1 MTTTQIPIQT
11 TSTGALD
18 DRIDILFR
26 ELELAIR
33 WQRPSILLA
42 IFNSDHIHNEVE
54 SSLKSRLMAVGQD
67 VHSFKIEGDE
77 NSDIPAY
84 LTNLTLID
92 KKVIFVEGFKLGG
105 GQENAQA
112 YRTLNT
118 GRDYF
123 INRQVRVVFWL
134 SVEEANDLARYAPE
148 FWGYRHRVVEFLEHM
163 DPGLSPLRSL
173 GSVWQGI
180 GEYSNAV
187 DDIDN
192 RIALRDSLL
201 SELPDINESTS
212 VRADLLIS
220 LGVLHWRKGE
230 VDKAIGLSQ
239 TALQLAAKTENKWFE
254 AFCFNSLAL
263 IQANSGQVSEAIE
276 ALKQAG
282 SLAPDQI
289 FPWNNLGNLFNE
301 LDRFDEALS
310 AFQTVLR
317 TNPNDPMCLTGIG
330 NVYLKLGRTDD
341 ALSNFQQAIRFAP
354 NFAHPWNG
362 IGNIYA
368 SQDQIDAA
376 ISAFQKAIDLDHHL
390 AMPWISLGTIFEK
403 LDRLDEAADAF
414 QKAFEL
420 DPANAIVWNEQG
432 KIYLNT
438 GCIDEAVCAFQKS
451 IELEH
456 GNGWSYF
463 NLAQTYVCKGK
474 YSEAI
479 QLYHKSIK
487 LFKNNSEKAITWSR
501 LGNIYQQKNDI
512 QNAITAK
519 KIALELD
526 PDNEQIKDE
535 LVEIHNSLNLQS
547 NSGKNSSLSR
557 TTMETTALQRF
568 LADAT
573 TELGSDFATNY
584 DSSQLGP
591 LTENQTL
598 GTARLWNERGNVLM
612 NTGAF
617 NQAAQ
622 AYNKAVELDAAF
634 GWPYGNLAMIA
645 VNNGKYAD
653 AVPLYKKSIKLLT
666 TKLEKA
672 IVWNRLGIAY
682 RKMND
687 YIKAIQAHRKALEL
701 DPRNISARQDL
712 IRIHN
717 DLGHIKAAI
726 NLLTASL
733 DKASAWN
740 MLGNAYRRLS
750 DYESSTDAFQKAVDL
765 APDDYAFKFDLE
777 ESIKESRLKLQ
788 SPASPIEETGKEN
801 IEELKIAIKKAGDTA
816 PLDDTHPGPLGELIE
831 IQPEVMSFEGKRFAQ
846 IGEIFNSGQDN
857 RANYPIGEPARRTMD
872 STPARRNLVAIPA
885 PAYISA
891 GSESINAVVPQNAA
905 SPYRN
910 MWHLDEALSSFQKV
924 TESMP
929 AECLDP
935 ALLVYQHAVE
945 LVSVGS
951 GKGYSIS
958 EKASFSSSPAPLAET
973 RPTVIKTMLRK
984 PLEFVVAEPAP
995 AIEQQN
1001 EQPQEVST
1009 EEAQA
1014 PQDPTTPTITRVA
1027 SKSQN
1032 EAGKLE
1038 RDILTYQTVTG
1049 INPKNARAWHTLG
1062 NLQRSAG
1069 LYDQAAISLEK
1080 AVELDKRQEVFH
1092 YHLGLVYAAQNR
1104 FEDAVETFKK
1114 VIQINPEYN
1123 LAHAT
1128 LAGYYRKLGKTEE
1141 SKYHMAI
1148 ARRTMQDEK
1157 EYNQACFE
1165 AICGNVEKAIELLKI
1180 ALKEAQT
1187 TLDWVRRDPDF
1198 DNIRSDDRFQSLIAG

>member
-42 IFNSDHIHNEVE
+42 IFNSDHIHEEVE
-54 SSLKSRLMAVGQD
+54 SILKSRLLAVGQD

-112 YRTLNT
+112 YRALNN

-123 INRQVRVVFWL
+123 INRSVRVVFWL

-173 GSVWQGI
+173 GSIWQGI
-180 GEYSNAV
+180 GEYSNSM

-201 SELPDINESTS
+201 AELPEINESTS

-220 LGVLHWRKGE
+220 LGVLHWRKGDI
-230 VDKAIGLSQ
+230 DKAIGLSQ

-276 ALKQAG
+276 ALKQAS
-282 SLAPDQI
+282 SLIPDQI
-289 FPWNNLGNLFNE
+289 FSWNNLGNLLNE
-301 LDRFDEALS
+301 LDRFDEALD
-310 AFQTVLR
+310 AFHTAMQC
-317 TNPNDPMCLTGIG
+317 NPNDPMCLNGIG
-330 NVYLKLGRTDD
+330 NVYLKLGRTDE
-341 ALSNFQQAIRFAP
+341 AFCNYQQAIQLAP

-376 ISAFQKAIDLDHHL
+376 IPAFKKAIDLDHHL
-390 AMPWISLGTIFEK
+390 ALPWISLGTIFEK
-403 LDRLDEAADAF
+403 LDRLEEAADAF
-414 QKAFEL
+414 QKAYEL

-432 KIYLNT
+432 KIYLNK

-474 YSEAI
+474 YTEAI

-487 LFKNNSEKAITWSR
+487 LFKSNSDKAITWSR

-526 PDNEQIKDE
+526 PGNDQIKDE
-535 LVEIHNSLNLQS
+535 LVEIHNSLNLQTKLEDNKS
-547 NSGKNSSLSR
+547 VSR
-557 TTMETTALQRF
+557 TTMETAALQRF

-573 TELGSDFATNY
+573 TELNADSSINY
-584 DSSQLGP
+584 DSTQLGP
-591 LTENQTL
+591 LTESQTL
-598 GTARLWNERGNVLM
+598 GTARLWNERGNVLL
-612 NTGAF
+612 NAGAF

-622 AYNKAVELDAAF
+622 AYNKAIEMDANF
-634 GWPYGNLAMIA
+634 GWPYGNLALIA

-653 AVPLYKKSIKLLT
+653 AVPLYKKSIKLLKT
-666 TKLEKA
+666 RLEKA
-672 IVWNRLGIAY
+672 LVWNRLGVAY
-682 RKMND
+682 RKLND
-687 YIKAIQAHRKALEL
+687 YIKAIQAHRKALEFN
-701 DPRNISARQDL
+701 PRNISARQDL

-717 DLGHIKAAI
+717 DLGHIKSAI
-726 NLLTASL
+726 DLLTASL

-750 DYESSTDAFQKAVDL
+750 DYEAATEAFQKAVDL
-765 APDDYAFKFDLE
+765 APNDYAFKFDLE
-777 ESIKESRLKLQ
+777 ESIKASSQKLP
-788 SPASPIEETGKEN
+788 SLSNPINGKSSEN
-801 IEELKIAIKKAGDTA
+801 IEELKIAVKQAGDTA
-816 PLDDTHPGPLGELIE
+816 PLDNGQPGPLGELIE
-831 IQPEVMSFEGKRFAQ
+831 IQPEVMSIEGKRFAQ
-846 IGEIFNSGQDN
+846 IGEIFNPGQVS
-857 RANYPIGEPARRTMD
+857 RVNYPISEPARRNVE
-872 STPARRNLVAIPA
+872 SNPARRNLVGLPSPA
-885 PAYISA
+885 HLTKGIDSL
-891 GSESINAVVPQNAA
+891 NAVIPQNTT

-910 MWHLDEALSSFQKV
+910 MWHLDETLSSFQKV

-929 AECLDP
+929 VESLDP

-945 LVSVGS
+945 LVSVES
-951 GKGYSIS
+951 GKGYSVKEKGSIS
-958 EKASFSSSPAPLAET
+958 SLSSSLAET
-973 RPTVIKTMLRK
+973 RPTVVKTMLRK
-984 PLEFVVAEPAP
+984 PLEFVVAEPDP
-995 AIEQQN
+995 AYEQTL
-1001 EQPQEVST
+1001 EVIS
-1009 EEAQA
+1009 EENQI
-1014 PQDPTTPTITRVA
+1014 PEFLPTPTITRVA

-1032 EAGKLE
+1032 ETGKLE
-1038 RDILTYQTVTG
+1038 KDILTYQTVTG
-1049 INPKNARAWHTLG
+1049 INPKNARAWHSLG

-1069 LYDQAAISLEK
+1069 QYDQAAISLEK
-1080 AVELDKRQEVFH
+1080 AVALDPGQEVFH

-1104 FEDAVETFKK
+1104 FEEAIETFKK

-1128 LAGYYRKLGKTEE
+1128 LAGYYRKLGKTED
-1141 SKYHMAI
+1141 SKYHLAI
-1148 ARRTMQDEK
+1148 AQRTMQDEK

-1165 AICGNVEKAIELLKI
+1165 AINGNVDKAIELLKI
-1180 ALKEAQT
+1180 ALKEGQT
-1187 TLDWVRRDPDF
+1187 TPDWVHRDPDF
-1198 DNIRSDDRFQSLIAG
+1198 DNIRSDNRFQAMLAG

>member
-1 MTTTQIPIQT
+1 MTTTQFPIQT
-11 TSTGALD
+11 TSVLD

-54 SSLKSRLMAVGQD
+54 SILKNRLLTVGQD
-67 VHSFKIEGDE
+67 VHSFKIEDDE

-112 YRTLNT
+112 YRALNT

-173 GSVWQGI
+173 GSIWQGI
-180 GEYSNAV
+180 GEYTNAT

-201 SELPDINESTS
+201 AQLPEINESTS

-220 LGVLHWRKGE
+220 LGVLHWRKG
-230 VDKAIGLSQ
+230 DIGKAIELSQ

-254 AFCFNSLAL
+254 AFCFNSMAL

-276 ALKQAG
+276 ALKQAS

-301 LDRFDEALS
+301 LDRVDEAID
-310 AFQTVLR
+310 AFQTAMQS
-317 TNPNDPMCLTGIG
+317 NPNDPMSLTGMG
-330 NVYLKLGRTDD
+330 NVYLKLGRTED
-341 ALSNFQQAIRFAP
+341 AFSNFQQAIQFAP

-368 SQDQIDAA
+368 SHDQIDSA
-376 ISAFQKAIDLDHHL
+376 IAAFQKAIDLDHHL
-390 AMPWISLGTIFEK
+390 ALPWISLGSIFEK
-403 LDRLDEAADAF
+403 LDRLDEATYAF

-474 YSEAI
+474 YTEAI

-487 LFKNNSEKAITWSR
+487 LFKSNSEKAITWSR

-526 PDNEQIKDE
+526 PENEQIKDE

-547 NSGKNSSLSR
+547 NSGDKNSLSR

-573 TELGSDFATNY
+573 TELGTDSAIIY
-584 DSSQLGP
+584 DSTQLGP

-617 NQAAQ
+617 NQATQ
-622 AYNKAVELDAAF
+622 AYNKAIELDADF

-645 VNNGKYAD
+645 VTNGKYAD
-653 AVPLYKKSIKLLT
+653 AVPLYKKSIKLLKT
-666 TKLEKA
+666 RLEKA
-672 IVWNRLGIAY
+672 MVWNRLGVAY

-701 DPRNISARQDL
+701 NPKNISARQDL

-717 DLGHIKAAI
+717 DLGHIKTAI

-750 DYESSTDAFQKAVDL
+750 DYESATDAFQKAVDL

-777 ESIKESRLKLQ
+777 ESIKELKQKIQ
-788 SPASPIEETGKEN
+788 SPPNLIEKTGSEN
-801 IEELKIAIKKAGDTA
+801 IEELKIAVKQAGGTGI
-816 PLDDTHPGPLGELIE
+816 LDNGQPGPLGELIE
-831 IQPEVMSFEGKRFAQ
+831 IQPEVMSVEGKRFAQ
-846 IGEIFNSGQDN
+846 IGEIFNSGQET
-857 RANYPIGEPARRTMD
+857 RINYPIGEPARRNVE
-872 STPARRNLVAIPA
+872 STPARRSVVGIPA
-885 PAYISA
+885 PAYNSS
-891 GSESINAVVPQNAA
+891 GSESVNAVVPQNVKT
-905 SPYRN
+905 PYRN
-910 MWHLDEALSSFQKV
+910 MWHLDEAVSSFQKV

-929 AECLDP
+929 VESRDP

-951 GKGYSIS
+951 GKEYSVS
-958 EKASFSSSPAPLAET
+958 EKRSFSSLSAPLAET
-973 RPTVIKTMLRK
+973 RPTVVKTMLRK
-984 PLEFVVAEPAP
+984 PLEYVVAKPAP
-995 AIEQQN
+995 AIEQ
-1001 EQPQEVST
+1001 PQEVSS
-1009 EEAQA
+1009 EEYQT
-1014 PQDPTTPTITRVA
+1014 PEDPTAPTITRVA
-1027 SKSQN
+1027 SKSKN

-1069 LYDQAAISLEK
+1069 QYDQAATSLEK

-1114 VIQINPEYN
+1114 VILINPEYN

-1128 LAGYYRKLGKTEE
+1128 LAGYYNKLGKIEE

-1148 ARRTMQDEK
+1148 ARRTMQNEK
-1157 EYNQACFE
+1157 EYNRACFE
-1165 AICGNVEKAIELLKI
+1165 AICGNVDKAIELLKI
-1180 ALKEAQT
+1180 ALKEDQT
-1187 TLDWVRRDPDF
+1187 TPDWIRRDPDF
-1198 DNIRSDDRFQSLIAG
+1198 DNIRSDDRFQALIAG

>member
-1 MTTTQIPIQT
+1 MTTTKIPIQT
-11 TSTGALD
+11 TNTGALD

-33 WQRPSILLA
+33 WKRPSILLA
-42 IFNSDHIHNEVE
+42 VFRSEHIQNQVG
-54 SSLKSRLMAVGQD
+54 SILKSRLLTVGQEIHT
-67 VHSFKIEGDE
+67 VKIENNE

-92 KKVIFVEGFKLGG
+92 KKVIFVEGFKSGD
-105 GQENAQA
+105 GQKNIQA
-112 YRTLNT
+112 YHSLNI

-123 INRQVRVVFWL
+123 INRQVRVVFLL

-148 FWGYRHRVVEFLEHM
+148 FWGYRHRVVEFLEQI
-163 DPGLSPLRSL
+163 DPALSPLRSL
-173 GSVWQGI
+173 GSLWQGI
-180 GEYSNAV
+180 GNFSSAM

-201 SELPDINESTS
+201 AELPDRNESTS

-220 LGVLHWRKGE
+220 LGVLHWQKGNVE
-230 VDKAIGLSQ
+230 KAIGLSRS
-239 TALQLAAKTENKWFE
+239 ALQLAAKTDNKWFE
-254 AFCFNSLAL
+254 AFCFNSMAL
-263 IQANSGQVSEAIE
+263 IQANTGQVSEAID

-301 LDRFDEALS
+301 LDRFEEALN
-310 AFQTVLR
+310 AFQVAR
-317 TNPNDPMCLTGIG
+317 KFNPDDPMSLNGIG
-330 NVYLKLGRTDD
+330 NVYLKLGRTDE
-341 ALSNFQQAIRFAP
+341 ALNTYQRAIQLAP
-354 NFAHPWNG
+354 NFAHAWNG
-362 IGNIYA
+362 IGMIYA
-368 SQDQIDAA
+368 DQDQVDAA
-376 ISAFQKAIDLDHHL
+376 ISAFQKAIDLDNHL
-390 AMPWISLGTIFEK
+390 ALPWISLGTILEK

-414 QKAFEL
+414 RKAYEL
-420 DPANAIVWNEQG
+420 DPGNPIVWNEQG

-547 NSGKNSSLSR
+547 KSEDKNSPSR
-557 TTMETTALQRF
+557 STMEIAALQRF

-573 TELGSDFATNY
+573 TELSAGSEINFA
-584 DSSQLGP
+584 SSQLGP
-591 LTENQTL
+591 LTETQML
-598 GTARLWNERGNVLM
+598 GTARLWNERGNVLL

-617 NQAAQ
+617 IQATQ
-622 AYNKAVELDAAF
+622 AYNKAIELDANF
-634 GWPYGNLAMIA
+634 GWPYANLAMIA
-645 VNNGKYAD
+645 VNNARYSD
-653 AVPLYKKSIKLLT
+653 AIPLYKKSIKLL
-666 TKLEKA
+666 KNRLDKA
-672 IVWNRLGIAY
+672 IVWNRLGVAY
-682 RKMND
+682 RKMNE

-701 DPRNISARQDL
+701 DPKNISARQDL

-750 DYESSTDAFQKAVDL
+750 DYGSATDAFQNAFNL
-765 APDDYAFKFDLE
+765 APNDFAFKFDLE
-777 ESIKESRLKLQ
+777 ESIKESRLKLRP
-788 SPASPIEETGKEN
+788 STDPVEGTAAGN
-801 IEELKIAIKKAGDTA
+801 IDEIKIDIKNTTDPNST
-816 PLDDTHPGPLGELIE
+816 DDDHPGPLGELIE
-831 IQPEVMSFEGKRFAQ
+831 IHPELMSVDGKRFAQ
-846 IGEIFNSGQDN
+846 IGELLDQGQEP
-857 RANYPIGEPARRTMD
+857 RVNYPISQPVRRTIGSN
-872 STPARRNLVAIPA
+872 STRRGVVGIPVPSSA
-885 PAYISA
+885 PAYTSTANDSVNKVI
-891 GSESINAVVPQNAA
+891 PQNTSA
-905 SPYRN
+905 SYRN

-924 TESMP
+924 TESTP
-929 AECLDP
+929 VEKLDP
-935 ALLVYQHAVE
+935 ALLVYQHTVE
-945 LVSVGS
+945 LVSAGS
-951 GKGYSIS
+951 GQDISFAEKGSIS
-958 EKASFSSSPAPLAET
+958 TISAPMAET
-973 RPTVIKTMLRK
+973 QPSVSATLPRK
-984 PLEFVVAEPAP
+984 PLEFIVAEPAP
-995 AIEQQN
+995 IIG
-1001 EQPQEVST
+1001 QPLEPIPEDDRISQEI
-1009 EEAQA
+1009 
-1014 PQDPTTPTITRVA
+1014 TTPTITRLA
-1027 SKSQN
+1027 SRSQQDI
-1032 EAGKLE
+1032 GKLE
-1038 RDILTYQTVTG
+1038 RDLLTYQTVTG

-1069 LYDQAAISLEK
+1069 QFDQAVLSLEK
-1080 AVELDKRQEVFH
+1080 AVALDPVQEVFH
-1092 YHLGLVYAAQNR
+1092 YHLGLVYAAQDR
-1104 FEDAVETFKK
+1104 FEDAVESFKT
-1114 VIQINPEYN
+1114 VIEINPEYN

-1128 LAGYYRKLGKTEE
+1128 LAGYYKKLGRSEE
-1141 SKYHMAI
+1141 SNYHMAI

-1165 AICGNVEKAIELLKI
+1165 AICGNVDKAIELLKI
-1180 ALKEAQT
+1180 ALKEGQT
-1187 TLDWVRRDPDF
+1187 TPDWVRRDPDF
-1198 DNIRSDDRFQSLIAG
+1198 DNIRTDDRFQVLIAG

>member
-1 MTTTQIPIQT
+1 MTTTQIPIQM

-42 IFNSDHIHNEVE
+42 IFNSDHIHNDVA
-54 SSLKSRLMAVGQD
+54 SILKSRLLAVGQD
-67 VHSFKIEGDE
+67 VHSFKIEDNE
-77 NSDIPAY
+77 NSDIPDY
-84 LTNLTLID
+84 LKNLTLID

-134 SVEEANDLARYAPE
+134 SVKEANDLARYAPE
-148 FWGYRHRVVEFLEHM
+148 FWGYRHRVVEFLEHK

-173 GSVWQGI
+173 GSIWQGI
-180 GEYSNAV
+180 GEYSNRI

-220 LGVLHWRKGE
+220 LGVLHWRKGD

-263 IQANSGQVSEAIE
+263 IQANTGQVSEAIE
-276 ALKQAG
+276 ALKQAS

-301 LDRFDEALS
+301 LDRFDEALD
-310 AFQTVLR
+310 AFQAAMQC
-317 TNPNDPMCLTGIG
+317 NPNDPMCLNGIG
-330 NVYLKLGRTDD
+330 NVYLKLGLTDD
-341 ALSNFQQAIRFAP
+341 ALSNFQQAIQLAP

-368 SQDQIDAA
+368 SQDQVDAA

-390 AMPWISLGTIFEK
+390 ASPWISLGSIFEK

-414 QKAFEL
+414 QKAFEI
-420 DPANAIVWNEQG
+420 DPANAIIWNEQG

-474 YSEAI
+474 YTEAI

-487 LFKNNSEKAITWSR
+487 LFKSNSEKAITWSR

-526 PDNEQIKDE
+526 PANEQIKDE

-547 NSGKNSSLSR
+547 KSEDKNSPSR

-573 TELGSDFATNY
+573 TELGADSAINY
-584 DSSQLGP
+584 DSTQLGP
-591 LTENQTL
+591 LTESQTL

-617 NQAAQ
+617 NQATQ
-622 AYNKAVELDAAF
+622 AYNKAIELDADF

-645 VNNGKYAD
+645 VNNGKYAE
-653 AVPLYKKSIKLLT
+653 AVPLYKKSIKLLKT
-666 TKLEKA
+666 RLEKA
-672 IVWNRLGIAY
+672 VVWNRLGIAY
-682 RKMND
+682 RKLND
-687 YIKAIQAHRKALEL
+687 YVKAIQAHRKALEL
-701 DPRNISARQDL
+701 DPKNISARQDL

-750 DYESSTDAFQKAVDL
+750 DYESATDAFQKAVDL

-777 ESIKESRLKLQ
+777 ESIKESRQKLQ
-788 SPASPIEETGKEN
+788 SPSSPIEETGTEN
-801 IEELKIAIKKAGDTA
+801 IEDLKIAIKQAGDTA
-816 PLDDTHPGPLGELIE
+816 PLDDSQPGPLGELIE
-831 IQPEVMSFEGKRFAQ
+831 IQPEVMSVEGKRFAQ
-846 IGEIFNSGQDN
+846 IGEIFNSGQVT
-857 RANYPIGEPARRTMD
+857 RADYPIGEPARRNVE
-872 STPARRNLVAIPA
+872 STPARRSLVGLPA
-885 PAYISA
+885 PAYLSA
-891 GSESINAVVPQNAA
+891 GSESAKAVIPQNTT

-929 AECLDP
+929 VESLDP

-945 LVSVGS
+945 LVSVRS

-958 EKASFSSSPAPLAET
+958 EKGSFSSLPDPLAET
-973 RPTVIKTMLRK
+973 RPTVVKTMLRK
-984 PLEFVVAEPAP
+984 PLEFVVAEHAP
-995 AIEQQN
+995 AI
-1001 EQPQEVST
+1001 EQPQEVSSEDNQT
-1009 EEAQA
+1009 PEN
-1014 PQDPTTPTITRVA
+1014 PPTPTITRVA

-1069 LYDQAAISLEK
+1069 QYDQAAISLEK
-1080 AVELDKRQEVFH
+1080 AVELDPRQEVFH

-1165 AICGNVEKAIELLKI
+1165 SICGNVDKAIELLKT
-1180 ALKEAQT
+1180 ALKGEQT
-1187 TLDWVRRDPDF
+1187 TPDWVRRDPDF
-1198 DNIRSDDRFQSLIAG
+1198 DNIRTDDRFQALIAG